1 MGLRGMGANNFRI
14 EHSESVLQSLCYK
27 NIIVENNQPHWGNVN
42 ANLSR
47 ALGWLT
53 KCDCVIL
60 TAWRSGKL
68 RKENDDN
75 NRELQLKIR
84 SYGYG
89 VSKVRGCYTE
99 IGKPTTRENS
109 FLVFAKELG
118 DKLFYDRIFELSA
131 HYEQDCFLYKPAG
144 RMETAYLIGT
154 NEDFISQYGRKKVA
168 GKLRIATMEA
178 NEYSRIGS
186 GKICFDN

>member
-1 MGLRGMGANNFRI
+1 MGANIFRV
-14 EHSESVLQSLCYK
+14 ELSEDVLQSLCEK
-27 NIIVENNQPHWGNVN
+27 NIIAENTQPLWGDTN

-53 KCDCVIL
+53 KCDCAIL

-99 IGKPTTRENS
+99 MGKPTSRENS
-109 FLVFAKELG
+109 FLVFAKTLG
-118 DKLFYDRIFELSA
+118 DRLFYDRIFELSA
-131 HYEQDCFLYKPAG
+131 RYEQDCFLFKPAG
-144 RMETAYLIGT
+144 RAETAYLIGT
-154 NEDFISQYGRKKVA
+154 NERFISQYGQKKVA
-168 GKLRIATMEA
+168 GKLSLASMEA
-178 NEYSRIGS
+178 SEYSRIGS
-186 GKICFDN
+186 GRICFGEW

>member
-1 MGLRGMGANNFRI
+1 MGANNFRI
-14 EHSESVLQSLCYK
+14 EHSEDVLLSLCEK
-27 NIIVENNQPHWGNVN
+27 NIIAENNQPLWGDTN

-53 KCDCVIL
+53 KCDCAIL

-89 VSKVRGCYTE
+89 VS
-99 IGKPTTRENS
+99 
-109 FLVFAKELG
+109 
-118 DKLFYDRIFELSA
+118 
-131 HYEQDCFLYKPAG
+131 
-144 RMETAYLIGT
+144 
-154 NEDFISQYGRKKVA
+154 
-168 GKLRIATMEA
+168 
-178 NEYSRIGS
+178 
-186 GKICFDN
+186 

>member
-1 MGLRGMGANNFRI
+1 MKSNNFRI
-14 EHSESVLQSLCYK
+14 ELPEEILHSLSEDK
-27 NIIVENNQPHWGNVN
+27 IIVENTHSKWGDDN
-42 ANLSR
+42 ASLSR

-53 KCDCVIL
+53 KCDCAIL

-75 NRELQLKIR
+75 NRELQLRLR
-84 SYGYG
+84 SFGYG

-99 IGKPTTRENS
+99 IGKPTTKENS

-118 DKLFYDRIFELSA
+118 DKLFFDRIFSLSA

-144 RMETAYLIGT
+144 RTETAYLIGT
-154 NEDFISQYGRKKVA
+154 NDNFISIYGHKKVA
-168 GKLRIATMEA
+168 GKLRVAPLEA
-178 NEYSRIGS
+178 KEYSSIGS
-186 GKICFDN
+186 GRICFNE

>member
-1 MGLRGMGANNFRI
+1 MGANNFRI
-14 EHSESVLQSLCYK
+14 ELSEDILQSLCDK
-27 NIIVENNQPHWGNVN
+27 NIIAENNQPHWGNVN

-53 KCDCVIL
+53 KCDCAIL
-60 TAWRSGKL
+60 TAWRSRKL

-89 VSKVRGCYTE
+89 VSKVRGCNTE

-118 DKLFYDRIFELSA
+118 DKLSTIESLSCLLTMSKIA
-131 HYEQDCFLYKPAG
+131 SSINLQVVWK
-144 RMETAYLIGT
+144 RLI
-154 NEDFISQYGRKKVA
+154 
-168 GKLRIATMEA
+168 
-178 NEYSRIGS
+178 
-186 GKICFDN
+186 

>member
-1 MGLRGMGANNFRI
+1 MGANNFRI
-14 EHSESVLQSLCYK
+14 ELSEDVLQSLCEK
-27 NIIVENNQPHWGNVN
+27 NIIAENNQPLWGDTN

-47 ALGWLT
+47 ALSWLT
-53 KCDCVIL
+53 KCDSVLL
-60 TAWRSGKL
+60 TAWRSEKL

-109 FLVFAKELG
+109 FLVFAKGIG

-131 HYEQDCFLYKPAG
+131 HYEQDCFLIIC
-144 RMETAYLIGT
+144 R
-154 NEDFISQYGRKKVA
+154 SYGNGLSDRNK
-168 GKLRIATMEA
+168 
-178 NEYSRIGS
+178 
-186 GKICFDN
+186 